1 MSVFIGFPLCWV
13 QLGES
18 EQRASTLQLS
28 VERLSTVLVAE
39 AESSSKDR
47 AQGSPLTDGS
57 SAPQRLQQLQS
68 ALTAGELD
76 RRMLQVG
83 TGTPGCAGSPWAPCH
98 RVCPRGRRCWMRP
111 GGRFRRHGRRRARC
125 GSSCGCCGESGR
137 RWSCARRSWRRR
149 SGGCRR
155 WEPPDRWPYPR
166 GALCA
171 LLPTPYSNMGAA
183 GCPILPPLQMLLQ
196 QEEKEAAALRGLRA
210 EKRGLQE
217 RVGSLQSSL
226 SQLEA
231 ERREAERSSLR
242 LEKDNSALKK
252 TLEKVSARRPSWHP
266 WVLSG
271 WPPRPYTS
279 GDTNTAPQWLGTH
292 DWFAQKQV
300 GHGYKKCLSGA
311 KSFPERKM
319 RFVQRGHGCAG
330 GVCACT
336 RAFCAPER
344 GV

>member
-1 MSVFIGFPLCWV
+1 MRGDPLGSVSPCASPRQEMLDAARRALSEAREEKSALRE
-13 QLGES
+13 QLRVLRGE
-18 EQRASTLQLS
+18 RAALELRK
-28 VERLSTVLVAE
+28 EELE
-39 AESSSKDR
+39 AQVR
-47 AQGSPLTDGS
+47 
-57 SAPQRLQQLQS
+57 RLQEVGAPRPL
-68 ALTAGELD
+68 ALP
-76 RRMLQVG
+76 
-83 TGTPGCAGSPWAPCH
+83 PGCAL
-98 RVCPRGRRCWMRP
+98 CPSAHPIQQYG
-111 GGRFRRHGRRRARC
+111 
-125 GSSCGCCGESGR
+125 SCGV
-137 RWSCARRSWRRR
+137 
-149 SGGCRR
+149 
-155 WEPPDRWPYPR
+155 PDP
-166 GALCA
+166 A
-171 LLPTPYSNMGAA
+171 
-183 GCPILPPLQMLLQ
+183 PPLQMLLQ

-279 GDTNTAPQWLGTH
+279 GDTNTAPQWLGTQA
-292 DWFAQKQV
+292 WFTQKQV
-300 GHGYKKCLSGA
+300 GHGYKKSPNRA